1 MRFGPYRQVLGLPGM
16 RSLML
21 LAVFARIPVVAVGIT
36 LTLHVVLD
44 LDRGYGAAG
53 VLGATFTLASAV
65 GAPLLGRLVDRRSLR
80 AALGISIV
88 AEAVFWSVAPVLPY
102 PALLVAA
109 ALVGVLTMP
118 VFSVVRQSIAALV
131 PAAFRRPAYAID
143 SMAVELSFMVGPAAA
158 VLLVTQF
165 SATATMYIIG
175 AAIVLAGIGLYIQNP
190 PVRTAAEE
198 EQGAAQRLPRRV
210 WLRPAFLAILVL
222 TAASTAVLAAT
233 DIALVAE
240 LRDAGQVGW
249 VGLVMASWAVYSMIG
264 GFVFGALK
272 RTPPTA
278 VLVALLGL
286 FTMPI
291 ALVDGAFWLVLALI
305 PAGALC
311 APSLASSADAVSRLV
326 PAGARGEA
334 MGLYG
339 SALTLGL
346 AGGAPLAGVVIDAG
360 GPPWGFVVVGGITLA
375 VGLLVLPFA
384 RSRGTSEA
392 AEPAPAV
399 VAEGPAGAADEPA
412 SKPVPAAARS

>member
-21 LAVFARIPVVAVGIT
+21 LAVVARIPVVAVGIT

-53 VLGATFTLASAV
+53 LLGATFTLASAV

-88 AEAVFWSVAPVLPY
+88 AEAVFWSVAPLLPY
-102 PALLVAA
+102 GALLLAA
-109 ALVGVLTMP
+109 ALVGLLTMP

-131 PAAFRRPAYAID
+131 PAASRRPAYAID
-143 SMAVELSFMVGPAAA
+143 SMAVELSFMIGPAAA
-158 VLLVTQF
+158 VLLVTQL

-175 AAIVLAGIGLYIQNP
+175 GAIVLAGIGLYIQNP

-198 EQGAAQRLPRRV
+198 KQITGERLPRRA

-222 TAASTAVLAAT
+222 TAATTAVLAAT
-233 DIALVAE
+233 DIAVIAQ

-278 VLVALLGL
+278 ALVALLGL
-286 FTMPI
+286 FTVPI
-291 ALVDGAFWLVLALI
+291 ALVGGAFWLILALI
-305 PAGALC
+305 PAGLLT

-326 PAGARGEA
+326 PAAARGEA

-360 GPPWGFVVVGGITLA
+360 GPSWGFAVVGGVTLA
-375 VGLLVLPFA
+375 MALVVFPFA
-384 RSRGTSEA
+384 RTHARSQPATPVEESTE
-392 AEPAPAV
+392 EPT
-399 VAEGPAGAADEPA
+399 
-412 SKPVPAAARS
+412 PVPAAAHS